1 MNYIVYVNDMA
12 KLTFLGTGGGR
23 FCMATQARATGGF
36 RLEMDN
42 TNFHI
47 DPGPGALVR
56 AKQYGVN
63 VKNTDVIMLSHVHI
77 DHSNDCNAIIDAMT
91 EGAKGQKGMLF
102 GSVSSIKGYDN
113 NSPAVLKIYL
123 KTLESV
129 NALKPEETINVKNIK
144 ITATPTRHS
153 DPTAV
158 GFRFEG
164 SKTISYTS
172 DTEYFPELKKYH
184 KDADILIINTLRPD
198 NDSWPL
204 HMNTDNAIKLIK
216 ETNPKLCVLQ
226 HFGMKILEAGPEKQA
241 RKAGKETGVKVIAA
255 EDGMKID
262 LDRIGASLNRYVHK

>member
-1 MNYIVYVNDMA
+1 MA

-23 FCMATQARATGGF
+23 FCMATQTRATGGF
-36 RLEMDN
+36 RLEMDG

-56 AKQYGVN
+56 AKQYNVD

-91 EGAKGQKGMLF
+91 EGTKGQKGMLV
-102 GSVSSIKGYDN
+102 GNISSIKGYDN

-129 NALKPEETINVKNIK
+129 NVLKADETINLKNI
-144 ITATPTRHS
+144 IVRATPTKHS
-153 DPTAV
+153 DPTAI
-158 GFRFEG
+158 GFRIEG
-164 SKTISYTS
+164 SKVISYTS

-184 KDADILIINTLRPD
+184 KNADVLVINTLRPD
-198 NDSWPL
+198 NDEWPL
-204 HMNTDNAIKLIK
+204 HMNTDDAIKLIVDA
-216 ETNPKLCVLQ
+216 EPKLCIFQ
-226 HFGMKILEAGPEKQA
+226 HFGMKMISAGPEKQA
-241 RKAGKETGVKVIAA
+241 RKASKETGVKVIAA

-262 LDRIGASLNRYVHK
+262 LDRIDASLSKYIRK